1 MYAIFSPLYKRTTLK
16 LVYLY
21 LLFVFSFD
29 QKRVSNNKTRVTLT
43 VLNVVSFS
51 LLIVPDY
58 EFIPVQF
65 IKEEVTPESR
75 NITLKAFGQEYR
87 LYLTENKNLLSPG
100 KHMPF

>member
-1 MYAIFSPLYKRTTLK
+1 MRFSFSLNKCTTLK

-21 LLFVFSFD
+21 LFGITILSNKSINKLTEFLFL
-29 QKRVSNNKTRVTLT
+29 K
-43 VLNVVSFS
+43 VLFRFS
-51 LLIVPDY
+51 LFIVPDY

-65 IKEEVTPESR
+65 IKEEITPESR

-100 KHMPF
+100 KLMPF

>member
-1 MYAIFSPLYKRTTLK
+1 MRFSFSLNKCTTLK

-21 LLFVFSFD
+21 PFGITIL
-29 QKRVSNNKTRVTLT
+29 SNKSINSQTHGILIFK
-43 VLNVVSFS
+43 SIFPFS
-51 LLIVPDY
+51 LFIVPDY

-100 KHMPF
+100 KLMPF

>member
-1 MYAIFSPLYKRTTLK
+1 MRFSFSLYKCTTSK
-16 LVYLY
+16 LVNLY
-21 LLFVFSFD
+21 LFGIPILSNKSINSKTHEILILKVLF
-29 QKRVSNNKTRVTLT
+29 R
-43 VLNVVSFS
+43 FS

-100 KHMPF
+100 KLMPF